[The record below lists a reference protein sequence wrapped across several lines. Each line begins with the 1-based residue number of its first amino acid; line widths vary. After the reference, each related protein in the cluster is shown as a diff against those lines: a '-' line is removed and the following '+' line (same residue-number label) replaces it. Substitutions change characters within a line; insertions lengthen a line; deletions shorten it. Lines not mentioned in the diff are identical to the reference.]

1 MRGGTMQLGYTHY
14 KALAISVRQR
24 VATVTLQSGER
35 FNAVNEPMHH
45 ELGTIFGDLASDGG
59 VDVIVL
65 TGAGNA
71 FCAGADLHWLQG
83 QLDDPPE
90 PADARRAVRAIV
102 LGLLDCPKPIVARVN
117 GDAVGLGATLALM
130 ADIVIAVESA
140 RISDPH
146 VRIGLVAGDGGALI
160 WPLLVG
166 YARAKEFLLTGNPV
180 SASEAARIGLV
191 NCAVPA
197 CELDAT
203 VARFVQQLAE
213 GAPLAIKLTKA
224 AVNLPLRQ
232 AVETVLEASL
242 ASENLTLRSADVREG
257 VLAFL
262 ERRKPVF
269 NGR

>member
-1 MRGGTMQLGYTHY
+1 MDYAQYQ
-14 KALAISVRQR
+14 ALAVAIRER
-24 VATVTLQSGER
+24 VATVTLLSGER
-35 FNAVNEPMHH
+35 FNAVNGAMHH
-45 ELGTIFGDLASDGG
+45 ELGTIFRDLASDGG

-65 TGAGNA
+65 TGAGDA
-71 FCAGADLHWLQG
+71 FCAGADLNWLKG
-83 QLDDPPE
+83 QLNDPPE
-90 PADARRAVRAIV
+90 PGEARRAARAIV
-102 LGLLDCPKPIVARVN
+102 MGMLDCTKPIVARVN
-117 GDAVGLGATLALM
+117 GDAVGLGATLALL
-130 ADIVIAVESA
+130 ADIVVAVDTA

-180 SASEAARIGLV
+180 LASDAVRIGLI
-191 NCAVPA
+191 NRAVPKS
-197 CELDAT
+197 ELEAT
-203 VARFVQQLAE
+203 VAGFVQQFAQ
-213 GAPLAIKLTKA
+213 GAPLALRLTKA

-242 ASENLTLRSADVREG
+242 ASENLTLRSSDVKEG
-257 VLAFL
+257 VGAFL